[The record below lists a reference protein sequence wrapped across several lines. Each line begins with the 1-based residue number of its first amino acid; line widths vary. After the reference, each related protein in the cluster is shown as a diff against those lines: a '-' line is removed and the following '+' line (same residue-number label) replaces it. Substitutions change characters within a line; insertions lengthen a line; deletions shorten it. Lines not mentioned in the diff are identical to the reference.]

1 MLGARHRIEKNMR
14 DDTPVGML
22 DGRRAELQM
31 HPLTVVAWLA
41 TGVYGMLVAGFV
53 IAGIAAK
60 TSPESAMMFALA
72 GVSAIPLA
80 LMLAIMGTA
89 SGRRSLTG
97 RWICIVLGS
106 VSFVALILLITS

>member
-1 MLGARHRIEKNMR
+1 MLSARHRIEKNMR
-14 DDTPVGML
+14 DDTLVGTR
-22 DGRRAELQM
+22 DGQQAELQM

-41 TGVYGMLVAGFV
+41 TGVYGMLVVGFL
-53 IAGIAAK
+53 IAGIVAK

-80 LMLAIMGTA
+80 LMLAIMCTA